1 MASFFAGAD
10 TVCVD
15 SFWSAA
21 IDPYHGT
28 FTTLFVGAV
37 LLGPAGRIPYRL
49 PVPERD
55 MARQL
60 SNLPLGGLK
69 QAVAA
74 ARHALRF
81 VDRIRSEHNTG
92 TPPCLLLL
100 WSGPRTGSG
109 YLPIL
114 RKASAAKSSAQ
125 RVAVNAL

>member
-92 TPPCLLLL
+92 TPPMFAI
-100 WSGPRTGSG
+100 TVVGS
-109 YLPIL
+109 
-114 RKASAAKSSAQ
+114 
-125 RVAVNAL
+125 

>member
-1 MASFFAGAD
+1 MRAGAIWLFSLFPYAVIIEEPA
-10 TVCVD
+10 VCVD

-92 TPPCLLLL
+92 PSPCLLLL
-100 WSGPRTGSG
+100 WSGPRRS
-109 YLPIL
+109 P
-114 RKASAAKSSAQ
+114 
-125 RVAVNAL
+125 RVTR